1 METDIKNEETQK
13 EEPAKEEEGPK
24 EEAPKEEASK
34 EEPPKEGEQPKEENP
49 NIEQHKEGEKVT
61 EENLGT
67 ENRPPGED
75 EDDDEYGDIMGPK
88 KPNFEYPEN
97 YKEKEIKD
105 VDLPNKLSQ
114 LYEILGQDAH
124 KRYNCHFLNEKEILM
139 AVANTFQIFNIETKE
154 RKIFPSTEVGGVGAV
169 TIHPTEPI
177 FAVGECGNFPNIY
190 IYKYIDGNVKLYRI
204 LRKGTEAAYSALCF
218 FVKEER
224 LASVGNEP
232 DYNLVIWNWR
242 KETIILKAKAFSQ
255 EIFRVSFSDNFEG
268 KLITCGMGHIRF
280 WEMATTFTGL
290 KLQGELGKFGQ
301 IDLSDISSFVEFP
314 DGKVLSGTEHG
325 TLLLWEGIFI
335 KANLTEPDNKKCHVG
350 LVEHMSW
357 EDTDDVNKMKVM
369 TAAHDGYCKWWKY
382 LDIENVV
389 LDDNSNGFITP
400 LRAVLLINPEN
411 NRPIKIINLVKRK
424 DFWLV
429 QDGNGYLVKVI
440 PNDSDQ
446 FKCEII
452 SSFISD
458 SINRSAFVPG
468 ESAIISQGSDK
479 KISLSSFAS
488 NMKSFPEKILMEDL
502 TTNDELKPTACDM
515 PNKESLDE
523 PFISAVGYNN
533 GLFKVF
539 SINPAE
545 RKLNAIFQSRPHE
558 NQIIRLKFS
567 PDGTYLCTC
576 TKKEIFLFFV
586 EKFDQITPLCCI
598 QENEN
603 QIVDMDWHPNSK
615 YILLGY
621 TNGTI
626 DEIEVP
632 IQYDRNKT
640 YIFTEPKKKTFKI
653 KQAENQIEK
662 MDEKKRQRLKEA
674 GKLKEEPEP
683 GSVFSC
689 RYVNLYEDGD
699 FLVTSQKP
707 YSEFLYLCTFNFAES
722 NIDQRPINFWKL
734 LPGHDYYVKHLSQNF
749 IYLCTDKGAV
759 QIRNKKLIDKYV
771 EIFPNLPGCQVT
783 NISSS
788 DDENFLSVSYEN
800 GIISIYNLDS
810 EGYINLV
817 NSYATGSNP
826 EDIDLD
832 KLPPEFSDKNID
844 HVIEKFKQGEFNDI
858 DTTIDATKM
867 LSLENDK
874 QEAIEKEK
882 ERIANEKKEKLKQK
896 VKKLRDDFNKLK
908 ELNNRLPEEIRLT
921 KEELIIDNK
930 YLQIVEKEK
939 EENLEDVENKYKWL
953 KANVNV
959 VINKIQTFL
968 LSSVDSNIVTVYSF
982 RINEHVSSL
991 RCPSLPPKFDET
1003 LEKLENDLKAFRKKI
1018 DFDTLLPKYLPL
1030 TQANVVSE
1038 EEERKRFVELIQRA
1052 QDRLVSQEKKKSAK
1066 QVEIEPEIEETKV
1079 DIKDI
1084 KDLLDSKNDVR
1095 KKINDKEEKS
1105 KAKKKKN
1112 QNTKTKVDKIG
1123 RYGKCPEIYN
1133 LKTSYER
1140 HYDEKT
1146 MLTSTRQKK
1155 KIYEYLKVLY
1165 TERQNFNAKVI
1176 ELKDK
1181 KIEILNKLAEYK
1193 KTMELYNK
1201 ELNIE
1206 QEYDWYNFINNDRVD
1221 DLMKIPDEELNQY
1234 MNKKIEEDEKLKEL
1248 FGEDKKEEEKDKEEP
1263 KEKDKDKDKSAT
1275 LSDKK
1280 SPTQT
1285 IEGKE
1290 KDTINT
1296 KDNISGIKKEKSE
1309 DEDDDEDWGFEPRI
1323 RENKQTNETN
1333 LQFEYIKLNEL
1344 KYNYKKDILL
1354 KEINQLIDDFDNEL
1368 YALKSERYIISF
1380 YQKLGEYE
1388 LILRHKELNKLRA
1401 FDKEDKK
1408 FCDRLV
1414 KMYDEYKANLDNLK
1428 RNFEYM
1434 DQNKK
1439 ELKNQE
1445 KKKQE
1450 KELAFEKLIE
1460 NERENR
1466 EQLIKIFHQ
1475 RKKESKDPNG
1485 DDKLEQEEELNM
1497 PKNITGQMR
1506 SEIYNLK
1513 NSCDFLDV
1521 EIQRY
1526 INKIEDFKRK
1536 MNTDIKT
1543 KEALDDKRFKLID
1556 KIKANEKQKE
1566 KYINQ
1571 IELCLPISLDQ
1582 FHQIDTSGRTK
1593 LELGQAIYIDTAK
1606 SNKLDKAL
1614 DQIIETNHRYEK
1626 EERLFTSDFDVKI
1639 RDKRGLEKK
1648 YKDIET
1654 VFKNEQILKFGLEID
1669 FNFLLQANKK
1679 TTVDRYESE
1688 YKKLK
1693 IESDRKVDLYKQ
1705 KIADAKKT
1713 LQEET
1718 NNNTEELK
1726 KIMEK
1731 LQDKQKNDKKLE
1743 EKNSEITK
1751 KNSKKFVMYDLKE
1764 KKIKLKEIL
1773 KLLKQQMDALK
1784 REIDIF
1790 RRKGGHIYSTIAS
1803 NLV

>member
-1 METDIKNEETQK
+1 METEDPEKKGEPPK
-13 EEPAKEEEGPK
+13 EEQPK
-24 EEAPKEEASK
+24 EEAPKEEA
-34 EEPPKEGEQPKEENP
+34 PKEDAPKQESNP
-49 NIEQHKEGEKVT
+49 TEGK
-61 EENLGT
+61 ENLGT
-67 ENRPPGED
+67 ENIHPGEEEE
-75 EDDDEYGDIMGPK
+75 EDDYGNMMGPK
-88 KPNFEYPEN
+88 RANFEYPED

-105 VDLPNKLSQ
+105 VDLPNKLCQ

-124 KRYNCHFLNEKEILM
+124 KRYNCYFLNDKEILM

-154 RKIFPSTEVGGVGAV
+154 RKIFPSTEIGGIGAV
-169 TIHPTEPI
+169 TIHPKEPI
-177 FAVGECGNFPNIY
+177 FAIGECGYFPNIY
-190 IYKYIDGNVKLYRI
+190 LYKYLDGKVKLYRI
-204 LRKGTEAAYSALCF
+204 LRKGTEAAYSALNF
-218 FVKEER
+218 YLKGDS

-232 DYNLVIWNWR
+232 DYNLVIWNWK

-314 DGKVLSGTEHG
+314 DGKVLCGTEHG
-325 TLLLWEGIFI
+325 TLLLWEGIFV
-335 KANLTEPDNKKCHVG
+335 KANLSEPDNKKCHEG

-357 EDTDDVNKMKVM
+357 EDTDDINKMKVM
-369 TAAHDGYCKWWKY
+369 TAAHDGYVKWWKY

-400 LRAVLLINPEN
+400 LRTVRLLNPEN
-411 NRPIKIINLVKRK
+411 KKTIQIISLVKRK

-440 PNDSDQ
+440 PNDTDE
-446 FKCEII
+446 FECKII

-458 SINRSAFVPG
+458 TISCSAFVPG
-468 ESAIISQGSDK
+468 ESAIISQGADK
-479 KISLSSFAS
+479 KIALSSFAS
-488 NMKSFPEKILMEDL
+488 NMKSFPQKILLED
-502 TTNDELKPTACDM
+502 TTSPSTSLRPTSCDM
-515 PNKESLDE
+515 PNKESLDD
-523 PFISAVGYNN
+523 PFISAVGYDN
-533 GLFKVF
+533 GLFKIF
-539 SINPAE
+539 SINPGL
-545 RKLNAIFQSRPHE
+545 RKLDAIYQSRPHE
-558 NQIIRLKFS
+558 NEIIRIKFS
-567 PDGTYLCTC
+567 HDGTYLCTC
-576 TKKEIFLFFV
+576 TRKEIFLFFV
-586 EKFDQITPLCCI
+586 EKFDLITPLCCI
-598 QENEN
+598 KEEEN
-603 QIVDMDWHPNSK
+603 QITDMDWHPNSK
-615 YILLGY
+615 FILIGY
-621 TNGTI
+621 SNGTI

-632 IQYDRNKT
+632 IQYDRSKT
-640 YIFTEPKKKTFKI
+640 FIFNDPKKKTFKI

-683 GSVFSC
+683 GAVYSC
-689 RYVNLYEDGD
+689 KYVNLYEDGD

-707 YSEFLYLCTFNFAES
+707 YSEFLYLCTFNFSES

-734 LPGHDYYVKHLSQNF
+734 QSGNDYYVKHLSKNF

-783 NISSS
+783 NITSSS
-788 DDENFLSVSYEN
+788 DEKFISISYEN
-800 GIISIYNLDS
+800 GINSIYNLDN
-810 EGYINLV
+810 EGYISLV

-826 EDIDLD
+826 DDLNLD
-832 KLPPEFSDKNID
+832 KQLPEFSDKNID
-844 HVIEKFKQGEFNDI
+844 HVIEKFKQGDFNSI
-858 DTTIDATKM
+858 DTTIDITTM

-874 QEAIEKEK
+874 QEAQEKEK
-882 ERIANEKKEKLKQK
+882 ERIANEKKEKLKLK

-908 ELNNRLPEEIRLT
+908 ELNNKLPEEIRLT
-921 KEELIIDNK
+921 KEELVIDNK

-939 EENLEDVENKYKWL
+939 EENLEDVENKYRWL
-953 KANVNV
+953 KANVIV
-959 VINKIQTFL
+959 IINKIQTFL
-968 LSSVDSNIVTVYSF
+968 LSSIDSNIVTVYSF
-982 RINEHVSSL
+982 RINEQVSSL
-991 RCPSLPPKFDET
+991 RCPSLPKKFDET
-1003 LEKLENDLKAFRKKI
+1003 LEKLENDIKAFRKKI

-1038 EEERKRFVELIQRA
+1038 EEERKRFIELIQRA

-1066 QVEIEPEIEETKV
+1066 QVEIEPEIEDTKI

-1084 KDLLDSKNDVR
+1084 KDLLDSKNDVK
-1095 KKINDKEEKS
+1095 KKILDKEEKS

-1112 QNTKTKVDKIG
+1112 INTKQKQDKIG
-1123 RYGKCPEIYN
+1123 KFGKCPEIYN

-1146 MLTSTRQKK
+1146 MLTSARQKK
-1155 KIYEYLKVLY
+1155 KIYQYLKVLY
-1165 TERQNFNAKVI
+1165 NERQNFNSKVMD
-1176 ELKDK
+1176 LKNK
-1181 KIEILNKLAEYK
+1181 KIEILKKLSEYK
-1193 KTMELYNK
+1193 KTMEQYDK
-1201 ELNIE
+1201 ELNVE

-1221 DLMKIPDEELNQY
+1221 DLMKIPENELQEY
-1234 MNKKIEEDEKLKEL
+1234 MDKKIKEDEKLRIL
-1248 FGEDKKEEEKDKEEP
+1248 FNVEIKEEGKDKEEG
-1263 KEKDKDKDKSAT
+1263 KEKNT
-1275 LSDKK
+1275 NTISDKK
-1280 SPTQT
+1280 SPSQT
-1285 IEGKE
+1285 IDSKE
-1290 KDTINT
+1290 KE
-1296 KDNISGIKKEKSE
+1296 KEKETITKENMSTTKE
-1309 DEDDDEDWGFEPRI
+1309 KIDKDEEDEDWGFEPRI
-1323 RENKQTNETN
+1323 RENKQTNDTN

-1344 KYNYKKDILL
+1344 KYNYKKEILL
-1354 KEINQLIDDFDNEL
+1354 KEINELIDGFDNEL
-1368 YALKSERYIISF
+1368 YALKSERCNISF

-1475 RKKESKDPNG
+1475 RKKESKDPN

-1571 IELCLPISLDQ
+1571 IDLCLPISLDQ
-1582 FHQIDTSGRTK
+1582 FQQIEPSGRTR
-1593 LELGQAIYIDTAK
+1593 LELGQAIFIDSAK
-1606 SNKLDKAL
+1606 SNKLDKSL
-1614 DQIIETNHRYEK
+1614 DQIMETNHRYEK
-1626 EERLFTSDFDVKI
+1626 EERLFTSDFDIKI

>member
-1 METDIKNEETQK
+1 METDNKENQENPPPT
-13 EEPAKEEEGPK
+13 EEPPK
-24 EEAPKEEASK
+24 EEAPQEASPP
-34 EEPPKEGEQPKEENP
+34 EGEANQGEQPPQTDQEPPKEEKKENME
-49 NIEQHKEGEKVT
+49 T
-61 EENLGT
+61 ETHPHNE
-67 ENRPPGED
+67 EE
-75 EDDDEYGDIMGPK
+75 EEEEYADMMGPK
-88 KPNFEYPEN
+88 KPNFEYPQG

-114 LYEILGQDAH
+114 LYEILGQDAQ
-124 KRYNCHFLNEKEILM
+124 KRYNCYFLNEKEILM
-139 AVANTFQIFNIETKE
+139 AVANTYQIFNIETKE
-154 RKIFPSTEVGGVGAV
+154 RKIFPSTEVGGVGA
-169 TIHPTEPI
+169 IARHPSEPL
-177 FAVGECGNFPNIY
+177 FAIGECGYFPNIY
-190 IYKYIDGNVKLYRI
+190 IYKYEDNTVKLFRI
-204 LRKGTEAAYSALCF
+204 LRKGTEQAYSALSF
-218 FVKEER
+218 YSKTDK
-224 LASVGNEP
+224 LASVGSEP

-280 WEMATTFTGL
+280 WEMANTFTGL

-314 DGKVLSGTEHG
+314 DGKVLCGTEHG
-325 TLLLWEGIFI
+325 TLLLWEGIFV
-335 KANLTEPDNKKCHVG
+335 KANLSEPEGKKCHTG

-357 EDTDDVNKMKVM
+357 EDVDDINKMKVM
-369 TAAHDGYCKWWKY
+369 TAAHDGYIKWWKY

-400 LRAVLLINPEN
+400 LRTVLLTNPEN
-411 NRPIKIINLVKRK
+411 NRPIKIISLVKRD

-429 QDGNGYLVKVI
+429 QDGNGFLVKVI
-440 PNDSDQ
+440 PNDSDN
-446 FKCEII
+446 FEIKII
-452 SSFISD
+452 SSFIS
-458 SINRSAFVPG
+458 STINRTAFIPG
-468 ESAIISQGSDK
+468 EPAIISQGADK
-479 KISLSSFAS
+479 KISICSFAS
-488 NMKSFPEKILMEDL
+488 NMKSFPQKILLEDPSPL
-502 TTNDELKPTACDM
+502 NNEVRPTACDM
-515 PNKESLDE
+515 PNKESLDD

-533 GLFKVF
+533 GLLKLFAV
-539 SINPAE
+539 NPTL
-545 RKLNAIFQSRPHE
+545 RKLDVIHQSRPHE
-558 NQIIRLKFS
+558 NEIIRIKFS
-567 PDGTYLCTC
+567 ADGTYLCTC

-586 EKFDQITPLCCI
+586 EKFDSINPLCCI
-598 QENEN
+598 QEQEN
-603 QIVDMDWHPNSK
+603 QIVDMDFHPNSK
-615 YILLGY
+615 FILIGY
-621 TNGTI
+621 SNGTI

-632 IQYDRNKT
+632 IQYDKT
-640 YIFTEPKKKTFKI
+640 KTFIFNDPKKRTFKL

-683 GSVFSC
+683 GSIYSC
-689 RYVNLYEDGD
+689 RYANLYEEGD
-699 FLVTSQKP
+699 FLVTAQKP
-707 YSEFLYLCTFNFAES
+707 YSEFLYLCTYNFSES
-722 NIDQRPINFWKL
+722 NIDKRPINSWKL
-734 LPGHDYYVKHLSQNF
+734 PSGHDYFVKHLSKNF
-749 IYLCTDKGAV
+749 IFLCTDKGAV

-771 EIFPNLPGCQVT
+771 EIFPNLPGVQVT
-783 NISSS
+783 SITTSLDEKFINIG
-788 DDENFLSVSYEN
+788 YEN
-800 GIISIYNLDS
+800 GINSIYSLDS
-810 EGYINLV
+810 EGYINLI

-826 EDIDLD
+826 DDLILD
-832 KLPPEFSDKNID
+832 KEPPEFNDDNID
-844 HVIEKFKQGEFNDI
+844 NIVSKLKHGEFNTVDI
-858 DTTIDATKM
+858 NVDTSKM

-874 QEAIEKEK
+874 QEAQEKEK
-882 ERIANEKKEKLKQK
+882 ERIANEKKEKLKLK
-896 VKKLRDDFNKLK
+896 VKKLREDFNKLK
-908 ELNNRLPEEIRLT
+908 EMNNKLPEEIRLT
-921 KEELIIDNK
+921 KDELVIDYK

-939 EENLEDVENKYKWL
+939 EENLEDVENKYRWL

-959 VINKIQTFL
+959 VISKIQTFL
-968 LSSVDSNIVTVYSF
+968 LSSIDSNIVTVFAF
-982 RINEHVSSL
+982 RVHEGVSSL
-991 RCPSLPPKFDET
+991 RTPSLPPKFEQN
-1003 LEKLENDLKAFRKKI
+1003 LEKLETDLKNFRKKI

-1038 EEERKRFVELIQRA
+1038 EEERKKFEELIQRA
-1052 QDRLVSQEKKKSAK
+1052 QDRRQSQEKKKSAK
-1066 QVEIEPEIEETKV
+1066 QVEIEPEIEETKKDV
-1079 DIKDI
+1079 NDIKEM
-1084 KDLLDSKNDVR
+1084 LDSKNDVK
-1095 KKINDKEEKS
+1095 KKIQDKEEKS

-1112 QNTKTKVDKIG
+1112 QVTKQKFDKVG

-1146 MLTSTRQKK
+1146 MLTSSRQKK
-1155 KIYEYLKVLY
+1155 KIYEYLKILY
-1165 TERQNFNAKVI
+1165 NERQNFNKKVLD
-1176 ELKDK
+1176 LKNK
-1181 KIEILNKLAEYK
+1181 KIEILKKLEEYK
-1193 KTMELYNK
+1193 KTMQYYNK
-1201 ELNIE
+1201 ELNVE
-1206 QEYDWYNFINNDRVD
+1206 EEYDWYSFVNIDRED
-1221 DLMKIPDEELNQY
+1221 DLMKIPEKELNEY
-1234 MNKKIEEDEKLKEL
+1234 MIKKISEDNKLRALYGMEA
-1248 FGEDKKEEEKDKEEP
+1248 KEEKVQGEEKEKEKE
-1263 KEKDKDKDKSAT
+1263 KEKDKDKDKE
-1275 LSDKK
+1275 KNVV
-1280 SPTQT
+1280 
-1285 IEGKE
+1285 ENKE
-1290 KDTINT
+1290 EKNKMLLMNYLT
-1296 KDNISGIKKEKSE
+1296 KKEEKKEEEEE
-1309 DEDDDEDWGFEPRI
+1309 DSDWNFEPRI
-1323 RENKQTNETN
+1323 RENKQTNDTN
-1333 LQFEYIKLNEL
+1333 LQFEYLKLNEL
-1344 KYNYKKDILL
+1344 KFNYKKEHLL
-1354 KEINQLIDDFDNEL
+1354 KEINDLIDNFDAEL
-1368 YALKSERYIISF
+1368 CALKSERCNVSF

-1408 FCDRLV
+1408 FCDRLI
-1414 KMYDEYKANLDNLK
+1414 KMYEEYKANLDNLK

-1434 DQNKK
+1434 EQNKK

-1450 KELAFEKLIE
+1450 KEQAFEKLIE

-1475 RKKESKDPNG
+1475 RKKESKDPN
-1485 DDKLEQEEELNM
+1485 DDKLDQEEELNM

-1556 KIKANEKQKE
+1556 KIRANEKQKE

-1571 IELCLPISLDQ
+1571 IDLCLPVSLDQ
-1582 FHQIDTSGRTK
+1582 FHQIDTNGRTK
-1593 LELGQAIYIDTAK
+1593 LELGQAIFIDIAK

-1614 DQIIETNHRYEK
+1614 DQIIETNHQYEK
-1626 EERLFTSDFDVKI
+1626 EEKLFTNDFDLKI
-1639 RDKRGLEKK
+1639 KDRRNLEKK

-1654 VFKNEQILKFGLEID
+1654 IFKNEQILKFGLEID

-1679 TTVDRYESE
+1679 TTVDRYEAE

-1693 IESDRKVDLYKQ
+1693 MESDRKVDLYKQ
-1705 KIADAKKT
+1705 KIADAKRT

>member
-1 METDIKNEETQK
+1 METENNPPENE
-13 EEPAKEEEGPK
+13 PP
-24 EEAPKEEASK
+24 K
-34 EEPPKEGEQPKEENP
+34 EEPPKEESPKEEP
-49 NIEQHKEGEKVT
+49 PKEEGQQEEQKEEANQNQNEPPKEEKK
-61 EENLGT
+61 ENLET
-67 ENRPPGED
+67 ETHPHNE
-75 EDDDEYGDIMGPK
+75 EEEEEEFADIMGPK
-88 KPNFEYPEN
+88 KPNFEYPEG

-114 LYEILGQDAH
+114 LYEILGQDAQ
-124 KRYNCHFLNEKEILM
+124 KRYNCYFLNDREILM

-154 RKIFPSTEVGGVGAV
+154 RKIFPSTEVGGVGA
-169 TIHPTEPI
+169 IAKHPSEQV
-177 FAVGECGNFPNIY
+177 FAVGECGYFPNIY
-190 IYKYIDGNVKLYRI
+190 IYKYVDDKVKLHRI
-204 LRKGTEAAYSALCF
+204 LRKGTEQAYSALTF
-218 FVKEER
+218 YSKGEK
-224 LASVGNEP
+224 LASVGSEP
-232 DYNLVIWNWR
+232 DYNLVIWNWQR
-242 KETIILKAKAFSQ
+242 ETIILKAKAFSQ
-255 EIFRVSFSDNFEG
+255 EIFRVSFSENFEG

-314 DGKVLSGTEHG
+314 DGKVLCGTEHG
-325 TLLLWEGIFI
+325 TLLLWEGIFV
-335 KANLTEPDNKKCHVG
+335 KANLSEPEGKKCHVG

-357 EDTDDVNKMKVM
+357 EDIDDINKMKVM
-369 TAAHDGYCKWWKY
+369 TAGHDGYIKWWKY

-389 LDDNSNGFITP
+389 LDDNSNGFIEP
-400 LRAVLLINPEN
+400 LRTVLLTNPEN
-411 NRPIKIINLVKRK
+411 NRPIKIISLVKRD

-440 PNDSDQ
+440 PNKDSDN
-446 FKCEII
+446 FEIKII

-458 SINRSAFVPG
+458 TINRTTFIPG
-468 ESAIISQGSDK
+468 EPAIISQGADK
-479 KISLSSFAS
+479 KISICSFAS
-488 NMKSFPEKILMEDL
+488 NMKSFPQKILLEDPSPL
-502 TTNDELKPTACDM
+502 NNDIKPTACDM
-515 PNKESLDE
+515 PNKESLDD

-539 SINPAE
+539 AINPNL
-545 RKLNAIFQSRPHE
+545 RKLDVIYQARPHE
-558 NQIIRLKFS
+558 NEIIRIKFS
-567 PDGTYLCTC
+567 ADGTYLCTC

-586 EKFDQITPLCCI
+586 EKYDTINPLCCI
-598 QENEN
+598 QENDH

-615 YILLGY
+615 FILVGY
-621 TNGTI
+621 SNGFI

-632 IQYDRNKT
+632 IQYDKT
-640 YIFTEPKKKTFKI
+640 KTFIFNQPKKRTFKI

-689 RYVNLYEDGD
+689 KYANLYEEGD

-707 YSEFLYLCTFNFAES
+707 YSEFLYLCTFNFSES
-722 NIDQRPINFWKL
+722 NIDKRPINSWKM
-734 LPGHDYYVKHLSQNF
+734 PSGHDYYVKYLSKNF
-749 IYLCTDKGAV
+749 IFLCTDKGAV

-771 EIFPNLPGCQVT
+771 EIFPNLPGVQVT
-783 NISSS
+783 SIITSS
-788 DDENFLSVSYEN
+788 DEKFISISYEN
-800 GIISIYNLDS
+800 GINSIYSLNA
-810 EGYINLV
+810 EGYISLI
-817 NSYATGSNP
+817 NSYATGTNP
-826 EDIDLD
+826 DDLILD
-832 KLPPEFSDKNID
+832 KEQPEFADDNID
-844 HVIEKFKQGEFNDI
+844 NIISKLKQGEFNIADVNI
-858 DTTIDATKM
+858 DTNKM

-874 QEAIEKEK
+874 QQAQEKEK
-882 ERIANEKKEKLKQK
+882 ERIANEKKEKLKLK
-896 VKKLRDDFNKLK
+896 VKKLREDFNKLK
-908 ELNNRLPEEIRLT
+908 ELNNKLPEEIRLT
-921 KEELIIDNK
+921 KDELVIDYK

-939 EENLEDVENKYKWL
+939 EENLEDVENKYRWL

-959 VINKIQTFL
+959 VISKIQTFL
-968 LSSVDSNIVTVYSF
+968 LSSIDSNIVTVFAF
-982 RINEHVSSL
+982 RVHEGVSSL
-991 RCPSLPPKFDET
+991 RCPSLPPKFEQT
-1003 LEKLENDLKAFRKKI
+1003 LEKLENDLKNFRKKI

-1038 EEERKRFVELIQRA
+1038 EEERKKFEELIQRA
-1052 QDRLVSQEKKKSAK
+1052 QDRRLSQEKKKSAK
-1066 QVEIEPEIEETKV
+1066 QVEIEPEIEETKKDV
-1079 DIKDI
+1079 NDIKEM
-1084 KDLLDSKNDVR
+1084 LDSKNDVR
-1095 KKINDKEEKS
+1095 KKIIDKEEKS
-1105 KAKKKKN
+1105 KAKKKKSVA
-1112 QNTKTKVDKIG
+1112 TKQKFDKIG
-1123 RYGKCPEIYN
+1123 KYGKCPEIYN

-1146 MLTSTRQKK
+1146 MLTSSRQKK
-1155 KIYEYLKVLY
+1155 KIYEYLKILY
-1165 TERQNFNAKVI
+1165 DERQNFNKKVI
-1176 ELKDK
+1176 DLK
-1181 KIEILNKLAEYK
+1181 NKLEEYK
-1193 KTMELYNK
+1193 QTMKYYNK
-1201 ELNIE
+1201 ELNVE
-1206 QEYDWYNFINNDRVD
+1206 EEYDWYNFVNIDREE
-1221 DLMKIPDEELNQY
+1221 DLMKIPEKELNEY
-1234 MNKKIEEDEKLKEL
+1234 MIKKIKDDNKLRMLFGIEPKEDLKNIEDKDKKKEAELKEEKNNQILLNSFNKKEE
-1248 FGEDKKEEEKDKEEP
+1248 KKEEEEE
-1263 KEKDKDKDKSAT
+1263 E
-1275 LSDKK
+1275 SDW
-1280 SPTQT
+1280 
-1285 IEGKE
+1285 
-1290 KDTINT
+1290 N
-1296 KDNISGIKKEKSE
+1296 
-1309 DEDDDEDWGFEPRI
+1309 FEPRI

-1344 KYNYKKDILL
+1344 KFNYKKEHLL
-1354 KEINQLIDDFDNEL
+1354 KEINDLINNFDNEL
-1368 YALKSERYIISF
+1368 CELKSERCKISF

-1408 FCDRLV
+1408 FCDRLI
-1414 KMYDEYKANLDNLK
+1414 KMYEEYKANLDNLK

-1434 DQNKK
+1434 EQNKK

-1450 KELAFEKLIE
+1450 KEQAFEKLIE

-1475 RKKESKDPNG
+1475 RKKESKDPN
-1485 DDKLEQEEELNM
+1485 DDKLDQEEELNM

-1556 KIKANEKQKE
+1556 KIRANEKQKE

-1571 IELCLPISLDQ
+1571 IDLCLPVSLDQ
-1582 FHQIDTSGRTK
+1582 FHQIDVDGKTK

-1606 SNKLDKAL
+1606 SKKLDKAL
-1614 DQIIETNHRYEK
+1614 EEIIKTNHQYEK
-1626 EERLFTSDFDVKI
+1626 EEKLFTSDFDIKI
-1639 RDKRGLEKK
+1639 RDKRNLEKK

-1693 IESDRKVDLYKQ
+1693 MESDRKVDLYKQ
-1705 KIADAKKT
+1705 KIAEAKRT

>member
-1 METDIKNEETQK
+1 METENNPPENE
-13 EEPAKEEEGPK
+13 PP
-24 EEAPKEEASK
+24 K
-34 EEPPKEGEQPKEENP
+34 EEPPKEESPKEEP
-49 NIEQHKEGEKVT
+49 PKEEGQQEEQKEEANQNQNEPPKEEKK
-61 EENLGT
+61 ENLET
-67 ENRPPGED
+67 ETHPHNE
-75 EDDDEYGDIMGPK
+75 EEEEEEFADIMGPK
-88 KPNFEYPEN
+88 KPNFEYPEG

-114 LYEILGQDAH
+114 LYEILGQDAQ
-124 KRYNCHFLNEKEILM
+124 KRYNCYFLNDREILM

-154 RKIFPSTEVGGVGAV
+154 RKIFPSTEVGGVGA
-169 TIHPTEPI
+169 IAKHPSEQV
-177 FAVGECGNFPNIY
+177 FAVGECGYFPNIY
-190 IYKYIDGNVKLYRI
+190 IYKYVDDKVKLHRI
-204 LRKGTEAAYSALCF
+204 LRKGTEQAYSALTF
-218 FVKEER
+218 YSKGEK
-224 LASVGNEP
+224 LASVGSEP
-232 DYNLVIWNWR
+232 DYNLVIWNWQR
-242 KETIILKAKAFSQ
+242 ETIILKAKAFSQ
-255 EIFRVSFSDNFEG
+255 EIFRVSFSENFEG

-314 DGKVLSGTEHG
+314 DGKVLCGTEHG
-325 TLLLWEGIFI
+325 TLLLWEGIFV
-335 KANLTEPDNKKCHVG
+335 KANLSEPEGKKCHVG

-357 EDTDDVNKMKVM
+357 EDIDDINKMKVM
-369 TAAHDGYCKWWKY
+369 TAGHDGYIKWWKY

-389 LDDNSNGFITP
+389 LDDNSNGFIEP
-400 LRAVLLINPEN
+400 LRTVLLTNPEN
-411 NRPIKIINLVKRK
+411 NRPIKIISLVKRD

-440 PNDSDQ
+440 PNKDSDN
-446 FKCEII
+446 FEIKII

-458 SINRSAFVPG
+458 TINRTTFIPG
-468 ESAIISQGSDK
+468 EPAIISQGADK
-479 KISLSSFAS
+479 KISICSFAS
-488 NMKSFPEKILMEDL
+488 NMKSFPQKILLEDPSPL
-502 TTNDELKPTACDM
+502 NNDIKPTACDM
-515 PNKESLDE
+515 PNKESLDD

-539 SINPAE
+539 AINPNL
-545 RKLNAIFQSRPHE
+545 RKLDVIYQARPHE
-558 NQIIRLKFS
+558 NEIIRIKFS
-567 PDGTYLCTC
+567 ADGTYLCTC

-586 EKFDQITPLCCI
+586 EKYDTINPLCCI
-598 QENEN
+598 QENDH

-615 YILLGY
+615 FILVGY
-621 TNGTI
+621 SNGYI

-632 IQYDRNKT
+632 IQYDKT
-640 YIFTEPKKKTFKI
+640 KTFIFNQPKKRTFKI

-689 RYVNLYEDGD
+689 KYANLYEEGD

-707 YSEFLYLCTFNFAES
+707 YSEFLYLCTFNFSES
-722 NIDQRPINFWKL
+722 NIDKRPINSWKM
-734 LPGHDYYVKHLSQNF
+734 PSGHDYYVKYLSKNF
-749 IYLCTDKGAV
+749 IFLCTDKGAV

-771 EIFPNLPGCQVT
+771 EIFPNLPGVQVT
-783 NISSS
+783 SIITSS
-788 DDENFLSVSYEN
+788 DEKFISISYEN
-800 GIISIYNLDS
+800 GINSIYSLNA
-810 EGYINLV
+810 EGYISLI
-817 NSYATGSNP
+817 NSYATGTNP
-826 EDIDLD
+826 DDLILD
-832 KLPPEFSDKNID
+832 KEQPGFTDDNID
-844 HVIEKFKQGEFNDI
+844 NIISKLKQGEFNIADVNI
-858 DTTIDATKM
+858 DTNKM

-874 QEAIEKEK
+874 QEAQEKEK
-882 ERIANEKKEKLKQK
+882 ERIANEKKEKLKLK
-896 VKKLRDDFNKLK
+896 VKKLREDFNKLK
-908 ELNNRLPEEIRLT
+908 ELNNKLPEEIRLT
-921 KEELIIDNK
+921 KDELVIDYK

-939 EENLEDVENKYKWL
+939 EENLEDVENKYRWL

-959 VINKIQTFL
+959 VISKIQTFL
-968 LSSVDSNIVTVYSF
+968 LSSIDSNIVTVFAF
-982 RINEHVSSL
+982 RVHEGVSSL
-991 RCPSLPPKFDET
+991 RCPSLPPKFEQT
-1003 LEKLENDLKAFRKKI
+1003 LEKLENDLKNFRKKI

-1038 EEERKRFVELIQRA
+1038 EEERKKFEELIQRA
-1052 QDRLVSQEKKKSAK
+1052 QDRRLSQEKKKSAK
-1066 QVEIEPEIEETKV
+1066 QVEIEPEIEETKKDV
-1079 DIKDI
+1079 NDIKEM
-1084 KDLLDSKNDVR
+1084 LDSKNDVR
-1095 KKINDKEEKS
+1095 KKIIDKEEKS
-1105 KAKKKKN
+1105 KAKKKKSVA
-1112 QNTKTKVDKIG
+1112 TKQKFDKIG
-1123 RYGKCPEIYN
+1123 KYGKCPEIYN

-1146 MLTSTRQKK
+1146 MLTSSRQKK
-1155 KIYEYLKVLY
+1155 KIYEYLKILY
-1165 TERQNFNAKVI
+1165 DERQNFNKKVI
-1176 ELKDK
+1176 DLKNK
-1181 KIEILNKLAEYK
+1181 KIEILKKLEEYK
-1193 KTMELYNK
+1193 QTMKYYNK
-1201 ELNIE
+1201 ELNVE
-1206 QEYDWYNFINNDRVD
+1206 EEYDWYNFVNIDREE
-1221 DLMKIPDEELNQY
+1221 DLMKIPEKELNEY
-1234 MNKKIEEDEKLKEL
+1234 MIKKIKDDNKLRMLFGIEPKEDLKNIEDKDKKKEAELKEEKNNQILLNSFNKKEE
-1248 FGEDKKEEEKDKEEP
+1248 KKEEEEE
-1263 KEKDKDKDKSAT
+1263 E
-1275 LSDKK
+1275 SDW
-1280 SPTQT
+1280 
-1285 IEGKE
+1285 
-1290 KDTINT
+1290 N
-1296 KDNISGIKKEKSE
+1296 
-1309 DEDDDEDWGFEPRI
+1309 FEPRI

-1344 KYNYKKDILL
+1344 KFNYKKEHLL
-1354 KEINQLIDDFDNEL
+1354 KEINDLINNFDNEL
-1368 YALKSERYIISF
+1368 CELKSERCKISF

-1408 FCDRLV
+1408 FCDRLI
-1414 KMYDEYKANLDNLK
+1414 KMYEEYKANLDNLK

-1434 DQNKK
+1434 EQNKK

-1450 KELAFEKLIE
+1450 KEQAFEKLIE

-1475 RKKESKDPNG
+1475 RKKESKDPN
-1485 DDKLEQEEELNM
+1485 DDKLDQEEELNM

-1556 KIKANEKQKE
+1556 KIRANEKQKE

-1571 IELCLPISLDQ
+1571 IDLCLPVSLDQ
-1582 FHQIDTSGRTK
+1582 FHQIDVDGKTK

-1606 SNKLDKAL
+1606 SKKLDKAL
-1614 DQIIETNHRYEK
+1614 EEIIKTNHQYEK
-1626 EERLFTSDFDVKI
+1626 EEKLFTSDFDIKI
-1639 RDKRGLEKK
+1639 RDKRNLEKK

-1693 IESDRKVDLYKQ
+1693 MESDRKVDLYKQ
-1705 KIADAKKT
+1705 KIAEAKRT

>member
-1 METDIKNEETQK
+1 METDNKESKENNPPQEQPPQEQPPQEQQPPPQEEHPPEQPQEDANKALEEPQKKENIEIETHPRNEE
-13 EEPAKEEEGPK
+13 EEE
-24 EEAPKEEASK
+24 
-34 EEPPKEGEQPKEENP
+34 
-49 NIEQHKEGEKVT
+49 
-61 EENLGT
+61 
-67 ENRPPGED
+67 
-75 EDDDEYGDIMGPK
+75 DEYTDMMGPK
-88 KPNFEYPEN
+88 KANFEYPEG

-114 LYEILGQDAH
+114 LYEILGQDAQ
-124 KRYNCHFLNEKEILM
+124 KRYNCYFLNKDEILM

-154 RKIFPSTEVGGVGAV
+154 RKIFPSTEVGGVGAI
-169 TIHPTEPI
+169 TKHPSEQI
-177 FAVGECGNFPNIY
+177 FAVGECGYFPNIY
-190 IYKYIDGNVKLYRI
+190 VYKYIDNTVKLYRI
-204 LRKGTEAAYSALCF
+204 LRKGTEQAYSALTF
-218 FVKEER
+218 YSKGEN
-224 LASVGNEP
+224 LASVGSEP
-232 DYNLVIWNWR
+232 DYNLVIWNWK

-280 WEMATTFTGL
+280 WEMAKTFTGL

-314 DGKVLSGTEHG
+314 DGKVLCGTEHG
-325 TLLLWEGIFI
+325 TLLLWEGIFV
-335 KANLTEPDNKKCHVG
+335 KANLSEPEGKKCHTG

-369 TAAHDGYCKWWKY
+369 TAGHDGYIKWWKY
-382 LDIENVV
+382 LDIENVM

-400 LRAVLLINPEN
+400 LRTVLLTNPEN
-411 NRPIKIINLVKRK
+411 NRPIKIISLVKRD

-440 PNDSDQ
+440 PSNDSDK
-446 FKCEII
+446 FEIKII

-458 SINRSAFVPG
+458 AINRTAFIPG
-468 ESAIISQGSDK
+468 EPAIISQGADK
-479 KISLSSFAS
+479 KISICSFAS
-488 NMKSFPEKILMEDL
+488 NMKSFPQKILLEDPSPL
-502 TTNDELKPTACDM
+502 NIDIKPTACDM
-515 PNKESLDE
+515 PNKESLDD

-533 GLFKVF
+533 GLFKIFAV
-539 SINPAE
+539 NPGL
-545 RKLNAIFQSRPHE
+545 RKLDVIYQARPHE
-558 NQIIRLKFS
+558 NEIIRIKFS
-567 PDGTYLCTC
+567 ADGAYLCTC

-586 EKFDQITPLCCI
+586 EKYDTINPLCCI
-598 QENEN
+598 QENDN

-615 YILLGY
+615 FILVGY

-632 IQYDRNKT
+632 IQYDKT
-640 YIFTEPKKKTFKI
+640 KTFIFNQPKKRTFKI

-689 RYVNLYEDGD
+689 KYANLYEEGD

-707 YSEFLYLCTFNFAES
+707 YNEFLYLCTFNFSES
-722 NIDQRPINFWKL
+722 NIDKRPINSWKM
-734 LPGHDYYVKHLSQNF
+734 PSGHDYYVKYLSKNF
-749 IYLCTDKGAV
+749 IFLCTDKGAI

-771 EIFPNLPGCQVT
+771 EICPNLPGVQVT
-783 NISSS
+783 CITTSQDEKFINIA
-788 DDENFLSVSYEN
+788 YEN
-800 GIISIYNLDS
+800 GINSIYSLDN
-810 EGYINLV
+810 EGYISLI
-817 NSYATGSNP
+817 NSYATGANP
-826 EDIDLD
+826 DDLELN
-832 KLPPEFSDKNID
+832 KEQPQFSDDNIEN
-844 HVIEKFKQGEFNDI
+844 VIVKLKQGEFNSVDLNV
-858 DTTIDATKM
+858 DYNKM
-867 LSLENDK
+867 LSLENGK
-874 QEAIEKEK
+874 QEAQEKEK
-882 ERIANEKKEKLKQK
+882 ERIANEKKEKLKLK
-896 VKKLRDDFNKLK
+896 VKKLREDFNKLK
-908 ELNNRLPEEIRLT
+908 ELNNKLPEEIRLT
-921 KEELIIDNK
+921 KEELIIDYK

-939 EENLEDVENKYKWL
+939 EENLEDVENKYRWL

-959 VINKIQTFL
+959 VISKIKTFL
-968 LSSVDSNIVTVYSF
+968 LSSIDSNIVTVFAF
-982 RINEHVSSL
+982 RVNEGVSSL
-991 RCPSLPPKFDET
+991 RCPSLPPKFEQT
-1003 LEKLENDLKAFRKKI
+1003 LEKLENDLKNFRKKI

-1030 TQANVVSE
+1030 IQANVVSE
-1038 EEERKRFVELIQRA
+1038 EEERKKFEELIKRA
-1052 QDRLVSQEKKKSAK
+1052 QDRRVSQEKKKSAK
-1066 QVEIEPEIEETKV
+1066 QVEIEPEIEETKKDV
-1079 DIKDI
+1079 NDIKEM
-1084 KDLLDSKNDVR
+1084 LDSKNDVK
-1095 KKINDKEEKS
+1095 KKILDKEEKS

-1112 QNTKTKVDKIG
+1112 VVTKQKVDKVG
-1123 RYGKCPEIYN
+1123 KYGKCPEIYN

-1146 MLTSTRQKK
+1146 MLTSSRQKK
-1155 KIYEYLKVLY
+1155 KIYEYLKILY
-1165 TERQNFNAKVI
+1165 NERQNFNKKVI
-1176 ELKDK
+1176 DLKNK
-1181 KIEILNKLAEYK
+1181 KIEILKKLEEYK
-1193 KTMELYNK
+1193 KTMKEYNR
-1201 ELNIE
+1201 ELNVE
-1206 QEYDWYNFINNDRVD
+1206 EEYDWYSFINKDRED
-1221 DLMKIPDEELNQY
+1221 DLMKIPEKELNDY
-1234 MNKKIEEDEKLKEL
+1234 MISKIKEDNKLRLL
-1248 FGEDKKEEEKDKEEP
+1248 FGMESKEEKNPNE
-1263 KEKDKDKDKSAT
+1263 EKDKDKE
-1275 LSDKK
+1275 KK
-1280 SPTQT
+1280 
-1285 IEGKE
+1285 EENKEE
-1290 KDTINT
+1290 KDAIILINT
-1296 KDNISGIKKEKSE
+1296 LIKKEEKKE
-1309 DEDDDEDWGFEPRI
+1309 EEEEEDWNFEPRI
-1323 RENKQTNETN
+1323 RENKQTNDSN
-1333 LQFEYIKLNEL
+1333 LQYEYIKLNEL
-1344 KYNYKKDILL
+1344 KFNYKKEHLL
-1354 KEINQLIDDFDNEL
+1354 KEINDLIDNFDSEL
-1368 YALKSERYIISF
+1368 CALKSERCNISF

-1408 FCDRLV
+1408 FCDRLI
-1414 KMYDEYKANLDNLK
+1414 KMYEEYKANLDNLK

-1434 DQNKK
+1434 EQNKK

-1450 KELAFEKLIE
+1450 KEQAFEKLIE

-1475 RKKESKDPNG
+1475 RKKESKDPN
-1485 DDKLEQEEELNM
+1485 DDKLDQEEELNM

-1556 KIKANEKQKE
+1556 KIRANEKQKE

-1571 IELCLPISLDQ
+1571 IDLCLPVSLDQ
-1582 FHQIDTSGRTK
+1582 FHQIDVEGRTK
-1593 LELGQAIYIDTAK
+1593 LELGQAIFIDTAK
-1606 SNKLDKAL
+1606 SNNLTKAL
-1614 DQIIETNHRYEK
+1614 DQIIETNHQYER
-1626 EERLFTSDFDVKI
+1626 EERSFTNDFDIKI
-1639 RDKRGLEKK
+1639 RDKRNLEKK

-1705 KIADAKKT
+1705 KIAEAKRT

>member
-1 METDIKNEETQK
+1 METDNKESKENNPPQKQPPQEQPPQEQQPPPQEEHPPEQPQEDANKALEEPQKKENIETETHPRNEE
-13 EEPAKEEEGPK
+13 EEE
-24 EEAPKEEASK
+24 
-34 EEPPKEGEQPKEENP
+34 
-49 NIEQHKEGEKVT
+49 
-61 EENLGT
+61 
-67 ENRPPGED
+67 
-75 EDDDEYGDIMGPK
+75 DEYTDMMGPK
-88 KPNFEYPEN
+88 KANFEYPEG

-114 LYEILGQDAH
+114 LYEILGQDAQ
-124 KRYNCHFLNEKEILM
+124 KRYNCYFLNKDEILM

-154 RKIFPSTEVGGVGAV
+154 RKIFPSTEVGGVGAI
-169 TIHPTEPI
+169 TKHPSEQI
-177 FAVGECGNFPNIY
+177 FAVGECGYFPNIY
-190 IYKYIDGNVKLYRI
+190 IYKYIDNTVKLYRI
-204 LRKGTEAAYSALCF
+204 LRKGTEQAYSALTF
-218 FVKEER
+218 HSKGEN
-224 LASVGNEP
+224 LASVGSEP
-232 DYNLVIWNWR
+232 DYNLVIWNWK

-280 WEMATTFTGL
+280 WEMAKTFTGL

-314 DGKVLSGTEHG
+314 DGKVLCGTEHG
-325 TLLLWEGIFI
+325 TLLLWEGIFV
-335 KANLTEPDNKKCHVG
+335 KANLSEPEGKKCHTG

-369 TAAHDGYCKWWKY
+369 TAGHDGYIKWWKY
-382 LDIENVV
+382 LDIENVM

-400 LRAVLLINPEN
+400 LRTVLLTNPEN
-411 NRPIKIINLVKRK
+411 NRPIKIISLVKRD

-440 PNDSDQ
+440 PSNDSDK
-446 FKCEII
+446 FEIKII

-458 SINRSAFVPG
+458 AINRTAFIPG
-468 ESAIISQGSDK
+468 EPAIISQGADK
-479 KISLSSFAS
+479 KISICSFAS
-488 NMKSFPEKILMEDL
+488 NMKSFPQKILLEDPSPL
-502 TTNDELKPTACDM
+502 NIDIKPTACDM
-515 PNKESLDE
+515 PNKESLDD

-533 GLFKVF
+533 GLFKIFAV
-539 SINPAE
+539 NPGL
-545 RKLNAIFQSRPHE
+545 RKLDVIYQARPHE
-558 NQIIRLKFS
+558 NEIIRIKFS
-567 PDGTYLCTC
+567 ADGAYLCTC

-586 EKFDQITPLCCI
+586 EKYDTINPLCCI
-598 QENEN
+598 QENDN
-603 QIVDMDWHPNSK
+603 HIVDMDWHPNSK
-615 YILLGY
+615 FILVGY

-632 IQYDRNKT
+632 IQYDKT
-640 YIFTEPKKKTFKI
+640 KTFIFNQPKKRTFKI

-689 RYVNLYEDGD
+689 KYANLYEEGD

-707 YSEFLYLCTFNFAES
+707 YNEFLYLCTFNFSES
-722 NIDQRPINFWKL
+722 NIDKRPINSWKM
-734 LPGHDYYVKHLSQNF
+734 PSGHDYYVKYLSKNF
-749 IYLCTDKGAV
+749 IFLCTDKGAI

-771 EIFPNLPGCQVT
+771 EICPNLPGVQVT
-783 NISSS
+783 CITTSQDEKFINIA
-788 DDENFLSVSYEN
+788 YEN
-800 GIISIYNLDS
+800 GINSIYSLDN
-810 EGYINLV
+810 EGYISLI
-817 NSYATGSNP
+817 NSYATGANP
-826 EDIDLD
+826 DDLELN
-832 KLPPEFSDKNID
+832 KEQPQFSDDNIEN
-844 HVIEKFKQGEFNDI
+844 VIVKLKQGEFNSVDLNV
-858 DTTIDATKM
+858 DYNKM
-867 LSLENDK
+867 LSLENGK
-874 QEAIEKEK
+874 QEAQEKEK
-882 ERIANEKKEKLKQK
+882 ERIANEKKEKLKLK
-896 VKKLRDDFNKLK
+896 VKKLREDFNKLK
-908 ELNNRLPEEIRLT
+908 ELNNKLPEEIRLT
-921 KEELIIDNK
+921 KEELIIDYK

-939 EENLEDVENKYKWL
+939 EENLEDVENKYRWL

-959 VINKIQTFL
+959 VISKIKTFL
-968 LSSVDSNIVTVYSF
+968 LSSIDSNIVTVFAF
-982 RINEHVSSL
+982 RVNEGVSSL
-991 RCPSLPPKFDET
+991 RCPSLPPKFEQT
-1003 LEKLENDLKAFRKKI
+1003 LEKLENDLKNFRKKI

-1030 TQANVVSE
+1030 IQANVVSE
-1038 EEERKRFVELIQRA
+1038 EEERKKFEELIKRA
-1052 QDRLVSQEKKKSAK
+1052 QDRRVSQEKKKSAK
-1066 QVEIEPEIEETKV
+1066 QVEIEPEIEETKKDV
-1079 DIKDI
+1079 NDIKEM
-1084 KDLLDSKNDVR
+1084 LDSKNDVK
-1095 KKINDKEEKS
+1095 KKILDKEEKS

-1112 QNTKTKVDKIG
+1112 VVTKQKVDKVG
-1123 RYGKCPEIYN
+1123 KYGKCPEIYN

-1146 MLTSTRQKK
+1146 MLTSSRQKK
-1155 KIYEYLKVLY
+1155 KIYEYLKILY
-1165 TERQNFNAKVI
+1165 NERQNFNKKVI
-1176 ELKDK
+1176 DLKNK
-1181 KIEILNKLAEYK
+1181 KIEILKKLEEYK
-1193 KTMELYNK
+1193 KTMKEYNR
-1201 ELNIE
+1201 ELNVE
-1206 QEYDWYNFINNDRVD
+1206 EEYDWYSFINKDRED
-1221 DLMKIPDEELNQY
+1221 DLMKIPEKELNDY
-1234 MNKKIEEDEKLKEL
+1234 MISKIKEDNKLRIL
-1248 FGEDKKEEEKDKEEP
+1248 FGLESKEEKNPNE
-1263 KEKDKDKDKSAT
+1263 EKDKDKE
-1275 LSDKK
+1275 KK
-1280 SPTQT
+1280 
-1285 IEGKE
+1285 EENKEE
-1290 KDTINT
+1290 KDSIILINALM
-1296 KDNISGIKKEKSE
+1296 KKEEKKE
-1309 DEDDDEDWGFEPRI
+1309 EEEEEDWNFEPRI
-1323 RENKQTNETN
+1323 RENKQTNDSN
-1333 LQFEYIKLNEL
+1333 LQYEYIKLNEL
-1344 KYNYKKDILL
+1344 KYNYKKEHLL
-1354 KEINQLIDDFDNEL
+1354 KEINDLIDNFDSEL
-1368 YALKSERYIISF
+1368 CALKSERCNISF

-1408 FCDRLV
+1408 FCDRLI
-1414 KMYDEYKANLDNLK
+1414 KMYEEYKANLDNLK

-1434 DQNKK
+1434 EQNKK

-1450 KELAFEKLIE
+1450 KEQAFEKLIE

-1475 RKKESKDPNG
+1475 RKKESKDPN
-1485 DDKLEQEEELNM
+1485 DDKLDQEEELNM

-1556 KIKANEKQKE
+1556 KIRANEKQKE

-1571 IELCLPISLDQ
+1571 IDLCLPVSLDQ
-1582 FHQIDTSGRTK
+1582 FHQIDVEGRTK
-1593 LELGQAIYIDTAK
+1593 LELGQAIFIDKAK

-1614 DQIIETNHRYEK
+1614 DQIIETNHQYER
-1626 EERLFTSDFDVKI
+1626 EERSFTNDFDIKI
-1639 RDKRGLEKK
+1639 RDKRNLEKK

-1705 KIADAKKT
+1705 KIAEAKRT

>member
-1 METDIKNEETQK
+1 METENNPPENE
-13 EEPAKEEEGPK
+13 PP
-24 EEAPKEEASK
+24 K
-34 EEPPKEGEQPKEENP
+34 EEPPKEESPKEEP
-49 NIEQHKEGEKVT
+49 PKEEGQHEQQKE
-61 EENLGT
+61 EENQNQNEPPKEEKKENLET
-67 ENRPPGED
+67 ETHPHNE
-75 EDDDEYGDIMGPK
+75 EEEEEEFADIMGPK
-88 KPNFEYPEN
+88 KPNFEYPEG

-114 LYEILGQDAH
+114 LYEILGQDAQ
-124 KRYNCHFLNEKEILM
+124 KRYNCYFLNDREILM

-154 RKIFPSTEVGGVGAV
+154 RKIFPSTEVGGVGA
-169 TIHPTEPI
+169 IAKHPSEQV
-177 FAVGECGNFPNIY
+177 FAVGECGYFPNIY
-190 IYKYIDGNVKLYRI
+190 IYKYVDDKVKLHRI
-204 LRKGTEAAYSALCF
+204 LRKGTEQAYSALTF
-218 FVKEER
+218 YSKGEK
-224 LASVGNEP
+224 LASVGSEP
-232 DYNLVIWNWR
+232 DYNLVIWNWQR
-242 KETIILKAKAFSQ
+242 ETIILKAKAFSQ
-255 EIFRVSFSDNFEG
+255 EIFRVSFSENFEG

-314 DGKVLSGTEHG
+314 DGKVLCGTEHG
-325 TLLLWEGIFI
+325 TLLLWEGIFV
-335 KANLTEPDNKKCHVG
+335 KANLSEPEGKKCHVG

-357 EDTDDVNKMKVM
+357 EDIDDINKMKVM
-369 TAAHDGYCKWWKY
+369 TAGHDGYIKWWKY

-389 LDDNSNGFITP
+389 LDDNSNGFIEP
-400 LRAVLLINPEN
+400 LRTVLLTNPEN
-411 NRPIKIINLVKRK
+411 NRPIKIISLVKRD

-440 PNDSDQ
+440 PNKDSDN
-446 FKCEII
+446 FEIKII

-458 SINRSAFVPG
+458 TINRTTFIPG
-468 ESAIISQGSDK
+468 EPAIISQGADK
-479 KISLSSFAS
+479 KISICSFAS
-488 NMKSFPEKILMEDL
+488 NMKSFPQKILLEDPSPL
-502 TTNDELKPTACDM
+502 NNDIKPTACDM
-515 PNKESLDE
+515 PNKESLDD

-539 SINPAE
+539 AINPNL
-545 RKLNAIFQSRPHE
+545 RKLDVIYQARPHE
-558 NQIIRLKFS
+558 NEIIRIKFS
-567 PDGTYLCTC
+567 ADGTYLCTC

-586 EKFDQITPLCCI
+586 EKYDTINPLCCI
-598 QENEN
+598 QENDH

-615 YILLGY
+615 FILVGY
-621 TNGTI
+621 SNGFI

-632 IQYDRNKT
+632 IQYDKT
-640 YIFTEPKKKTFKI
+640 KTFIFNQPKKRTFKI

-689 RYVNLYEDGD
+689 KYANLYEEGD

-707 YSEFLYLCTFNFAES
+707 YSEFLYLCTFNFSES
-722 NIDQRPINFWKL
+722 NIDKRPINSWKM
-734 LPGHDYYVKHLSQNF
+734 PSGHDYYVKYLSKNF
-749 IYLCTDKGAV
+749 IFLCTDKGAV

-771 EIFPNLPGCQVT
+771 EIFPNLPGVQVT
-783 NISSS
+783 SIITSS
-788 DDENFLSVSYEN
+788 DEKFISISYEN
-800 GIISIYNLDS
+800 GINSIYSLNA
-810 EGYINLV
+810 EGYISLI
-817 NSYATGSNP
+817 NSYATGTNP
-826 EDIDLD
+826 DDLILD
-832 KLPPEFSDKNID
+832 KEQPGFTDDNID
-844 HVIEKFKQGEFNDI
+844 NIISKLKQGEFNIADVNI
-858 DTTIDATKM
+858 DTNKM

-874 QEAIEKEK
+874 QEAQEKEK
-882 ERIANEKKEKLKQK
+882 ERIANEKKEKLKLK
-896 VKKLRDDFNKLK
+896 VKKLREDFNKLK
-908 ELNNRLPEEIRLT
+908 ELNNKLPEEIRLT
-921 KEELIIDNK
+921 KDELVIDYK

-939 EENLEDVENKYKWL
+939 EENLEDVENKYRWL

-959 VINKIQTFL
+959 VISKIQTFL
-968 LSSVDSNIVTVYSF
+968 LSSIDSNIVTVFAF
-982 RINEHVSSL
+982 RVHEGVSSL
-991 RCPSLPPKFDET
+991 RCPSLPPKFEQT
-1003 LEKLENDLKAFRKKI
+1003 LEKLENDLKNFRKKI

-1038 EEERKRFVELIQRA
+1038 EEERKKFEELIQRA
-1052 QDRLVSQEKKKSAK
+1052 QDRRLSQEKKKSAK
-1066 QVEIEPEIEETKV
+1066 QVEIEPEIEETKKDV
-1079 DIKDI
+1079 NDIKEM
-1084 KDLLDSKNDVR
+1084 LDSKNDVR
-1095 KKINDKEEKS
+1095 KKIIDKEEKS
-1105 KAKKKKN
+1105 KAKKKKSVA
-1112 QNTKTKVDKIG
+1112 TKQKFDKIG
-1123 RYGKCPEIYN
+1123 KYGKCPEIYN

-1146 MLTSTRQKK
+1146 MLTSSRQKK
-1155 KIYEYLKVLY
+1155 KIYEYLKILY
-1165 TERQNFNAKVI
+1165 DERQNFNKKVI
-1176 ELKDK
+1176 DLKNK
-1181 KIEILNKLAEYK
+1181 KIEILKKLEEYK
-1193 KTMELYNK
+1193 QTMKYYNK
-1201 ELNIE
+1201 ELNVE
-1206 QEYDWYNFINNDRVD
+1206 EEYDWYNFVNIDREE
-1221 DLMKIPDEELNQY
+1221 DLMKIPEKELNEY
-1234 MNKKIEEDEKLKEL
+1234 MIKKIKDDNKLRMLFGIEPKEDLKNIEDKDKKKEAELKEEKNNQILLNSFNKKEE
-1248 FGEDKKEEEKDKEEP
+1248 KKEEEEE
-1263 KEKDKDKDKSAT
+1263 E
-1275 LSDKK
+1275 SDW
-1280 SPTQT
+1280 
-1285 IEGKE
+1285 
-1290 KDTINT
+1290 N
-1296 KDNISGIKKEKSE
+1296 
-1309 DEDDDEDWGFEPRI
+1309 FEPRI

-1344 KYNYKKDILL
+1344 KFNYKKEHLL
-1354 KEINQLIDDFDNEL
+1354 KEINDLINNFDNEL
-1368 YALKSERYIISF
+1368 CELKSERCKISF

-1408 FCDRLV
+1408 FCDRLI
-1414 KMYDEYKANLDNLK
+1414 KMYEEYKANLDNLK

-1434 DQNKK
+1434 EQNKK

-1450 KELAFEKLIE
+1450 KEQAFEKLIE

-1475 RKKESKDPNG
+1475 RKKESKDPN
-1485 DDKLEQEEELNM
+1485 DDKLDQEEELNM

-1536 MNTDIKT
+1536 MN
-1543 KEALDDKRFKLID
+1543 
-1556 KIKANEKQKE
+1556 NEKQKE

-1571 IELCLPISLDQ
+1571 IDLCLPVSLDQ
-1582 FHQIDTSGRTK
+1582 FHQIDVDGKTK

-1606 SNKLDKAL
+1606 SKKLDKAL
-1614 DQIIETNHRYEK
+1614 EEIIKTNHQYEK
-1626 EERLFTSDFDVKI
+1626 EEKLFTSDFDIKI
-1639 RDKRGLEKK
+1639 RDKRNLEKK

-1693 IESDRKVDLYKQ
+1693 MESDRKVDLYKQ
-1705 KIADAKKT
+1705 KIAEAKRT

>member
-1 METDIKNEETQK
+1 METESK
-13 EEPAKEEEGPK
+13 ENPP
-24 EEAPKEEASK
+24 PN
-34 EEPPKEGEQPKEENP
+34 EEPPKEEPPQESSPPEQEANQVPPSENPNPEQEANQVSPSENPEQPAQEPPKEEKKDNM
-49 NIEQHKEGEKVT
+49 ET
-61 EENLGT
+61 ETHPQNE
-67 ENRPPGED
+67 EE
-75 EDDDEYGDIMGPK
+75 EEEEYADMMGPK
-88 KPNFEYPEN
+88 KANFEYPEG

-114 LYEILGQDAH
+114 LYEILGQDAQ
-124 KRYNCHFLNEKEILM
+124 KRYNCYFLNEKEILM

-154 RKIFPSTEVGGVGAV
+154 RKIFPSTEVGGIGAI
-169 TIHPTEPI
+169 TKHPSELT
-177 FAVGECGNFPNIY
+177 FAVGECGYFPNIY
-190 IYKYIDGNVKLYRI
+190 IYTYIDNTVKLYRI
-204 LRKGTEAAYSALCF
+204 LRKGTEQAYSALSF
-218 FVKEER
+218 YIKGDL
-224 LASVGNEP
+224 LASVGSEP
-232 DYNLVIWNWR
+232 DYNLVIWNYKR
-242 KETIILKAKAFSQ
+242 ETIILKAKAFSQ

-314 DGKVLSGTEHG
+314 DGKVLCGTEHG
-325 TLLLWEGIFI
+325 TMLLWEGIFV
-335 KANLTEPDNKKCHVG
+335 KANLSEPEGKKCHTG

-357 EDTDDVNKMKVM
+357 EDVDDINKMKVM
-369 TAAHDGYCKWWKY
+369 TAAHDGYIKWWNY

-400 LRAVLLINPEN
+400 LRTVLLTNPEN
-411 NRPIKIINLVKRK
+411 KRPIKIISLVKRD

-440 PNDSDQ
+440 PNQTDNFDI
-446 FKCEII
+446 EII
-452 SSFISD
+452 SSFISA
-458 SINRSAFVPG
+458 SINRSTFIPH
-468 ESAIISQGSDK
+468 EPSIISQGADK
-479 KISLSSFAS
+479 KISICSFAS
-488 NMKSFPEKILMEDL
+488 NMKSFPQKILLEDPSPL
-502 TTNDELKPTACDM
+502 NNEIIPTACDM
-515 PNKESLDE
+515 PNKESLDD

-533 GLFKVF
+533 GLFKIFAV
-539 SINPAE
+539 NPGL
-545 RKLNAIFQSRPHE
+545 RKLDIIYQARPHE
-558 NQIIRLKFS
+558 NEIVRIKFS
-567 PDGTYLCTC
+567 FDGTYLCTC

-586 EKFDQITPLCCI
+586 EKYDKISPLCCI
-598 QENEN
+598 QEQEN

-615 YILLGY
+615 FILIGY
-621 TNGTI
+621 SNGTI

-632 IQYDRNKT
+632 VQYDKTRTFIFNSPKRRN
-640 YIFTEPKKKTFKI
+640 FKL

-683 GSVFSC
+683 GSIYSC
-689 RYVNLYEDGD
+689 KYANLYEEGD
-699 FLVTSQKP
+699 FLVTGQKP
-707 YSEFLYLCTFNFAES
+707 YNEFLYLCTFNFSES
-722 NIDQRPINFWKL
+722 NIDKRPINSWKL
-734 LPGHDYYVKHLSQNF
+734 PPGHDYYVKHLSKNF
-749 IYLCTDKGAV
+749 IFLCTDKGAV

-771 EIFPNLPGCQVT
+771 EIFPNLPGVQVT
-783 NISSS
+783 SITTSLDEKFINIA
-788 DDENFLSVSYEN
+788 YEN
-800 GIISIYNLDS
+800 GINSIYSLDC
-810 EGYINLV
+810 EGYISFI

-826 EDIDLD
+826 DDLVLD
-832 KLPPEFSDKNID
+832 KELPEFPVDNIENVIAKLKQGDFNTVDINID
-844 HVIEKFKQGEFNDI
+844 
-858 DTTIDATKM
+858 TSKM

-874 QEAIEKEK
+874 QEAQEKEK
-882 ERIANEKKEKLKQK
+882 ERIANEKKEKLKLK
-896 VKKLRDDFNKLK
+896 VKKLREDFNKLK
-908 ELNNRLPEEIRLT
+908 ELNNKLPEEIRLT
-921 KEELIIDNK
+921 KDELVIDYK

-939 EENLEDVENKYKWL
+939 EENLEDVENKYRWL

-959 VINKIQTFL
+959 VISKIQSFL
-968 LSSVDSNIVTVYSF
+968 LSSIDSNIVTVFAF
-982 RINEHVSSL
+982 RVHEGVSSL
-991 RCPSLPPKFDET
+991 RCPSLPPNFEQN
-1003 LEKLENDLKAFRKKI
+1003 LEKLETDLKNFRKKI

-1038 EEERKRFVELIQRA
+1038 EEERKKFEELIQRA
-1052 QDRLVSQEKKKSAK
+1052 QDRRQSQEKKKSAK
-1066 QVEIEPEIEETKV
+1066 QVEIEPEIEETKKDV
-1079 DIKDI
+1079 SDIKEM
-1084 KDLLDSKNDVR
+1084 LDSKNDVR
-1095 KKINDKEEKS
+1095 KKIVEKEEKS

-1112 QNTKTKVDKIG
+1112 AVVKQKVDKIG
-1123 RYGKCPEIYN
+1123 KYGKCPEIYN

-1146 MLTSTRQKK
+1146 MLTSSRQKK
-1155 KIYEYLKVLY
+1155 KIYEYLKILY
-1165 TERQNFNAKVI
+1165 NERQNFNKKVLD
-1176 ELKDK
+1176 LKNK
-1181 KIEILNKLAEYK
+1181 KIEILKKLEDYK
-1193 KTMELYNK
+1193 KTMQYYNK
-1201 ELNIE
+1201 ELNVNE
-1206 QEYDWYNFINNDRVD
+1206 EYDWYSFINVDRED
-1221 DLMKIPDEELNQY
+1221 DLLKIPEKELNDY
-1234 MNKKIEEDEKLKEL
+1234 MIKKIAEDNKLRVLYGIEPKEEKVQGDDKEKDNKAIENKEEQNMKL
-1248 FGEDKKEEEKDKEEP
+1248 LLNNLTKKEEKKEEEEE
-1263 KEKDKDKDKSAT
+1263 E
-1275 LSDKK
+1275 SDW
-1280 SPTQT
+1280 
-1285 IEGKE
+1285 
-1290 KDTINT
+1290 N
-1296 KDNISGIKKEKSE
+1296 
-1309 DEDDDEDWGFEPRI
+1309 FEPRI
-1323 RENKQTNETN
+1323 RENKQTNDTN
-1333 LQFEYIKLNEL
+1333 LQFEYLKLNEL
-1344 KYNYKKDILL
+1344 KFNYKKEHLL
-1354 KEINQLIDDFDNEL
+1354 KEINDLIDNFDSEL
-1368 YALKSERYIISF
+1368 MALKSERCNVSF

-1388 LILRHKELNKLRA
+1388 LIIRHKELNKLRA

-1408 FCDRLV
+1408 FCDRLI
-1414 KMYDEYKANLDNLK
+1414 KMYEEYKANLDNLK

-1434 DQNKK
+1434 EQNKK

-1450 KELAFEKLIE
+1450 KEQAFEKLIE

-1475 RKKESKDPNG
+1475 RKKESKDPN
-1485 DDKLEQEEELNM
+1485 DDKLDQEEELNM

-1556 KIKANEKQKE
+1556 KIRANEKQKE

-1571 IELCLPISLDQ
+1571 IDLCLPVALDQ
-1582 FHQIDTSGRTK
+1582 FHQIDVDGKTK
-1593 LELGQAIYIDTAK
+1593 LELGQAIFIDTAK

-1614 DQIIETNHRYEK
+1614 DQIIETNHQYEK
-1626 EERLFTSDFDVKI
+1626 EEKLFTSDFDIKI
-1639 RDKRGLEKK
+1639 RDKRNLEKK

-1693 IESDRKVDLYKQ
+1693 MESDRKVDLYKQ
-1705 KIADAKKT
+1705 KIAEAKRT

>member
-1 METDIKNEETQK
+1 METENK
-13 EEPAKEEEGPK
+13 ENPEVSPPSQEQPQEQSPTELPQPENPESGQIPITESPKEEEKK
-24 EEAPKEEASK
+24 ENMETETHPHNEE
-34 EEPPKEGEQPKEENP
+34 EEEE
-49 NIEQHKEGEKVT
+49 
-61 EENLGT
+61 
-67 ENRPPGED
+67 
-75 EDDDEYGDIMGPK
+75 EYQDMMGPK
-88 KPNFEYPEN
+88 KANFEYPEG

-114 LYEILGQDAH
+114 LYEILGQDAQ
-124 KRYNCHFLNEKEILM
+124 KRYNCYFLNETEILM
-139 AVANTFQIFNIETKE
+139 AVANTFQIFNIDTKE
-154 RKIFPSTEVGGVGAV
+154 RKIFPSTEVGGVGAIA
-169 TIHPTEPI
+169 IHPTESI
-177 FAVGECGNFPNIY
+177 FAIGECGYFPNIY
-190 IYKYIDGNVKLYRI
+190 IYQYIEGKVKLYRI
-204 LRKGTEAAYSALCF
+204 LRKGTEQGYSALTF
-218 FVKEER
+218 YLKEDK

-232 DYNLVIWNWR
+232 DYNLVIWNWKR
-242 KETIILKAKAFSQ
+242 ETIILKAKAFSQ
-255 EIFRVSFSDNFEG
+255 EVFRVSFSDNFEG

-314 DGKVLSGTEHG
+314 DGKVLCGTEHG
-325 TLLLWEGIFI
+325 TMLLWEGIFV
-335 KANLTEPDNKKCHVG
+335 KANLSEPDNKKCHTG

-357 EDTDDVNKMKVM
+357 EETDDINKMRIM
-369 TAAHDGYCKWWKY
+369 TAGHDGYIKWWKY

-389 LDDNSNGFITP
+389 LDDNSNGFVTP
-400 LRAVLLINPEN
+400 LRTVLLINPEN
-411 NRPIKIINLVKRK
+411 NRPIKIISLVKRK
-424 DFWLV
+424 DFWLI
-429 QDGNGYLVKVI
+429 QDGNGYLVKVM
-440 PNDSDQ
+440 PNETDKFDI
-446 FKCEII
+446 KII
-452 SSFISD
+452 SSFIS
-458 SINRSAFVPG
+458 SAINRSAFIPN
-468 ESAIISQGSDK
+468 EPAIISQGADK
-479 KISLSSFAS
+479 KIAICSFAS
-488 NMKSFPEKILMEDL
+488 NMKSFPEKVLLEDPSPL
-502 TTNDELKPTACDM
+502 NNDLKPTACDM
-515 PNKESLDE
+515 PNKESLDD

-533 GLFKVF
+533 GLVKVF
-539 SINPAE
+539 AVNPTL
-545 RKLNAIFQSRPHE
+545 RKLDVTYQARPHE
-558 NQIIRLKFS
+558 NEIIRIKFS
-567 PDGTYLCTC
+567 NDGTYLCTC

-586 EKFDQITPLCCI
+586 EKFDTINPLCCI

-615 YILLGY
+615 YILIGY

-632 IQYDRNKT
+632 IQYDKT
-640 YIFTEPKKKTFKI
+640 KTFIFNEPKKRTFKM

-683 GSVFSC
+683 GSIFSC
-689 RYVNLYEDGD
+689 RYANLYEDGD
-699 FLVTSQKP
+699 FLVTTQKP
-707 YSEFLYLCTFNFAES
+707 YSEFLYLCTFNFSES
-722 NIDQRPINFWKL
+722 NIDKRPINSWKL
-734 LPGHDYYVKHLSQNF
+734 PPGHDYYVKHLSKNF
-749 IYLCTDKGAV
+749 IYLCTDKGSV

-771 EIFPNLPGCQVT
+771 EIFPNLPGVQVT
-783 NISSS
+783 SVISSL
-788 DDENFLSVSYEN
+788 DEKFINIAYEN
-800 GIISIYNLDS
+800 GINSVYSLDN
-810 EGYINLV
+810 EGYISLI
-817 NSYATGSNP
+817 NSYATGANP
-826 EDIDLD
+826 DDLNLANE
-832 KLPPEFSDKNID
+832 LPQFSDKNIE
-844 HVIEKFKQGEFNDI
+844 HVMEKLKQGEFNSVNLNI
-858 DTTIDATKM
+858 DTNKM

-874 QEAIEKEK
+874 QEAQEKEK
-882 ERIANEKKEKLKQK
+882 ERIANEKKEKLKLK
-896 VKKLRDDFNKLK
+896 VKKLREDFNKLK
-908 ELNNRLPEEIRLT
+908 ELNNKLPEEIRLT
-921 KEELIIDNK
+921 KEELVIDYK

-939 EENLEDVENKYKWL
+939 EENLEDVENKYRWL

-959 VINKIQTFL
+959 VISKIQTFL
-968 LSSVDSNIVTVYSF
+968 LSSIDSNLVTVYAF
-982 RINEHVSSL
+982 RLNEEVSSL
-991 RCPSLPPKFDET
+991 RCPSLPPKFDEN
-1003 LEKLENDLKAFRKKI
+1003 LEKLENDLKNFRKKI

-1038 EEERKRFVELIQRA
+1038 EEERKKFMELIQRA
-1052 QDRLVSQEKKKSAK
+1052 QDRYASQEKKKSAK
-1066 QVEIEPEIEETKV
+1066 QAEIEPEIEETKKDV
-1079 DIKDI
+1079 NDIRQM
-1084 KDLLDSKNDVR
+1084 LDSKNDVR
-1095 KKINDKEEKS
+1095 KKIIDKEEKS

-1112 QNTKTKVDKIG
+1112 VVVKQKFEKVGK
-1123 RYGKCPEIYN
+1123 YGKCPEIYN

-1146 MLTSTRQKK
+1146 MLTSNRQKK
-1155 KIYEYLKVLY
+1155 KIYEYLKILY
-1165 TERQNFNAKVI
+1165 NERQNFNKKVI
-1176 ELKDK
+1176 DLKNK
-1181 KIEILNKLAEYK
+1181 KIEILKKLDEYK
-1193 KTMELYNK
+1193 KTMILYNK
-1201 ELNIE
+1201 ELNVDE
-1206 QEYDWYNFINNDRVD
+1206 QYDWYNFINKDRED
-1221 DLMKIPDEELNQY
+1221 DLMKIPEQELNNY
-1234 MNKKIEEDEKLKEL
+1234 MVKKISEDNKLRIL
-1248 FGEDKKEEEKDKEEP
+1248 FGMEPKEEKIENEEKENNQNKDKKNENKEEQEKKIFVLNFGKKEAKKEEEEE
-1263 KEKDKDKDKSAT
+1263 EE
-1275 LSDKK
+1275 SDW
-1280 SPTQT
+1280 
-1285 IEGKE
+1285 
-1290 KDTINT
+1290 N
-1296 KDNISGIKKEKSE
+1296 
-1309 DEDDDEDWGFEPRI
+1309 FEPRI
-1323 RENKQTNETN
+1323 RENKQTNDTN

-1344 KYNYKKDILL
+1344 KYNYKKQNLL
-1354 KEINQLIDDFDNEL
+1354 KEINSLIDDFDTEL
-1368 YALKSERYIISF
+1368 CSLKSERCKISF

-1408 FCDRLV
+1408 FCDRLI
-1414 KMYDEYKANLDNLK
+1414 KLYEEYKANLDNLK

-1434 DQNKK
+1434 EQNKK

-1450 KELAFEKLIE
+1450 KEQAFEKLIE

-1475 RKKESKDPNG
+1475 RKKESKDPN
-1485 DDKLEQEEELNM
+1485 DDKLDQEEELNM

-1556 KIKANEKQKE
+1556 KIRANEKQKE

-1571 IELCLPISLDQ
+1571 IDLCLPVSLDQ
-1582 FHQIDTSGRTK
+1582 FYQIDTVGKTK
-1593 LELGQAIYIDTAK
+1593 LELGQAIFIDMTK

-1614 DQIIETNHRYEK
+1614 DQIIKTNHDYEK
-1626 EERLFTSDFDVKI
+1626 EEKLFTSDFDLKI
-1639 RDKRGLEKK
+1639 RDKRNLEKK

-1654 VFKNEQILKFGLEID
+1654 IFKNEQILKFGLEID

-1693 IESDRKVDLYKQ
+1693 MESDRKVDLYKQ
-1705 KIADAKKT
+1705 KIADAKRT